1 MYKKYR
7 TIFKQAFSL
16 LLLSIL
22 LTMTWLKSFPTY
34 AQIITTT
41 QPQKVMEELPSP
53 NTEDTLP
60 YEIVEQLNLEDGTEI
75 SAHHIISPSVPPI
88 DIQADRAASIIP
100 TTGAT
105 TLPDFP
111 SFSWVFGCGAVSGAM
126 IAAYQDRNGYP
137 NLYTGPTNDG
147 LMPITD
153 TSWPTWSDGNRIYP
167 SNPLIASKNGLDGR
181 TSRGSIENYWVES
194 GSTANDPYIT
204 NGWTE
209 HAWGDAIGD
218 YMKTSQSAYGNNDGD
233 STIYNFN
240 TSSDRL
246 KCDVI
251 EENEYFSD
259 LTLGRKQFYE
269 AKGYTVNTCY
279 NQKTDNKVTD
289 GFSLADFQAEIDAG
303 WPVFLHLRGHFIVG
317 YGYSGSTIFIR
328 DTWDSDPNQTYSM
341 PWGGEYLGMD
351 LISVSIVHLDP
362 PTTPTFLPLII
373 SRTGNGAGTVTSDP
387 IGIDCGDTCQATF
400 AEDTEV
406 RLEVTPK
413 PGSFFSGWSGACSGT
428 APTCR
433 VTMTQSVE
441 VTANFTSTTEP
452 TFLDVPTDYWAY
464 SWIENL
470 FRAEITSGCT
480 KNPLQYCPQ
489 NYVTRAE
496 MAKFLLKGFHGG
508 EYNAPMA
515 GESTGFADV
524 STNHWAASWI
534 KQLSMDGITS
544 GCGEGNY
551 CPENNVSRAEMAK
564 FLLTAIHG
572 PGYSPPKAVSNTG
585 FYDVPLDYWAANW
598 ITQLASEG
606 ITSGCGDGNYCPDYF
621 VTRAEMAKFLVISFN
636 LPEIE
641 PPNEPEGVTILS
653 NHTAFVDN
661 IDYLNIVG
669 EVNNNTDDNLRF
681 VEINVNIF
689 DRNGYLLDTDFTFT
703 LLENLPAGEKTCFH
717 LSVQEPEGWDYY
729 EFEPVSYWTDGN
741 SLPNLSVIN
750 LSSSYDSYF
759 GWYEILGQVTNNLGS
774 TVNWVSPVGTLYN
787 ASDQVIGCDFTYVNS
802 TDLLPG
808 QTSSFEMLFLGRD
821 YNDVASYR
829 IQVDGEFE

>member
-406 RLEVTPK
+406 RLEATPK

-428 APTCR
+428 TPTCTITITEAKDVVASFSLTSAINFPLIINHEGNGTGN
-433 VTMTQSVE
+433 VTSDPIGIDCGNTCQATFTEGIE
-441 VTANFTSTTEP
+441 VTLTATPDPGSIFSGWSGACLSTSSTCVITMAQSEEVTV
-452 TFLDVPTDYWAY
+452 TFSSTSEIAFFDVPATHWAF
-464 SWIENL
+464 SWIDRL
-470 FRAEITSGCT
+470 YISGVTTGCLD
-480 KNPLQYCPQ
+480 NPLRYCPEEQ
-489 NYVTRAE
+489 VTRAE
-496 MAKFLLKGFHGG
+496 MAKFLLKGIYG
-508 EYNAPMA
+508 EAYEPPTLLPD
-515 GESTGFADV
+515 ESTGFNDV
-524 STNHWAASWI
+524 PWDHWAAAWI
-534 KQLSMDGITS
+534 TQLSLDEITS

-551 CPENNVSRAEMAK
+551 CPEKKVTRAEMAK
-564 FLLTAIHG
+564 FLLTAL
-572 PGYSPPKAVSNTG
+572 YNEVSDYTPPELQEGEETG
-585 FYDVPLDYWAANW
+585 FFDVPRDYWAAPW
-598 ITQLASEG
+598 IKQLYLEG
-606 ITSGCGDGNYCPDYF
+606 ITSGLPDGTYGPENL
-621 VTRAEMAKFLVISFN
+621 VTRAEMAAFLVRTFN
-636 LPEIE
+636 LP
-641 PPNEPEGVTILS
+641 
-653 NHTAFVDN
+653 
-661 IDYLNIVG
+661 
-669 EVNNNTDDNLRF
+669 
-681 VEINVNIF
+681 
-689 DRNGYLLDTDFTFT
+689 
-703 LLENLPAGEKTCFH
+703 
-717 LSVQEPEGWDYY
+717 
-729 EFEPVSYWTDGN
+729 
-741 SLPNLSVIN
+741 
-750 LSSSYDSYF
+750 
-759 GWYEILGQVTNNLGS
+759 
-774 TVNWVSPVGTLYN
+774 
-787 ASDQVIGCDFTYVNS
+787 
-802 TDLLPG
+802 
-808 QTSSFEMLFLGRD
+808 
-821 YNDVASYR
+821 
-829 IQVDGEFE
+829 